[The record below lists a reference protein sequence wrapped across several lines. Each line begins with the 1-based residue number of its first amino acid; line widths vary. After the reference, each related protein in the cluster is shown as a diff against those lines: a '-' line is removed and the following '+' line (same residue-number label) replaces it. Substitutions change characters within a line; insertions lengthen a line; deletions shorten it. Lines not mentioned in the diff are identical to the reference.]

1 MVRTLAAILLI
12 VTSAYA
18 HAGTLM
24 TRVNGIEEAGIM
36 HLAIYATAVAFENDQ
51 GDKSGPADGIIDGV
65 IEAVTADSATYRFEL
80 PAGTY
85 AIGLFVDANANGVMD
100 RNLFKIP
107 KEQYGFSNNARG
119 AFGPPSFE
127 DASIYLQDELEI
139 EIDL

>member
-1 MVRTLAAILLI
+1 
-12 VTSAYA
+12 
-18 HAGTLM
+18 M

-85 AIGLFVDANANGVMD
+85 AIGLVVDANGVMD